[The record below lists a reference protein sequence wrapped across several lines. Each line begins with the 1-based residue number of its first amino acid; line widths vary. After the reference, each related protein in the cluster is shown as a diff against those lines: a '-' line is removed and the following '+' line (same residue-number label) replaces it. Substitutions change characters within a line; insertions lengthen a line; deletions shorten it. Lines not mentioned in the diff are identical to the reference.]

1 MKFFRNYPLISV
13 EFPTGPVIMTNTTA
27 HVRLIEK
34 LKKNITVL
42 YDYSIQDGERPDTVS
57 QNLYGTTEYTWI
69 ILVLNQIFSLFD
81 WPLQP
86 DEFNNY
92 IIERYGSVAA
102 AQTQFVYQTFD
113 GYRVDVDTWTDLDAD
128 QRLDPLSV
136 YDDELNKNELKRR
149 IKVVPDGFVTPL
161 ALELKKILSL

>member
-1 MKFFRNYPLISV
+1 MKFFRNYPLVGV
-13 EFPTGPVIMTNTTA
+13 EFPGGVMQMTNTTV

-42 YDYSIQDGERPDTVS
+42 HDYAIQDGERPDTVS
-57 QNLYGTTEYTWI
+57 QNLYGTTEYTWV
-69 ILVLNQIFSLFD
+69 ILVLNGIFSLFD

-102 AQTQFVYQTFD
+102 ATTSFIYFTSD
-113 GYRVDVDTWTDLDAD
+113 GFRVDFDTWNSLDVS
-128 QRLDPLSV
+128 QRQDPMTN
-136 YDDELNKNELKRR
+136 YDDELNQNELKRR
-149 IKVVPDGFVTPL
+149 IKVVPSDFVTAL
-161 ALELKKILSL
+161 AQELKNILST